1 MKDRFSK
8 FFTPKRILLAVVFF
22 CVVLT
27 ATSFF
32 TDKLIT
38 PLRNAFSYIVVPIQ
52 NGINSIG
59 SVLVDNDNKKKTI
72 EELQAQNKELESE
85 LESLKAENE
94 ALKGDED
101 ELSTLRNFYSMESQ
115 LASYTKVGA
124 RVIGTTSTNWN
135 QSFTIDQGS
144 KNGIKVDM
152 NVITDKGLVGIVTEV
167 YDSYSV
173 VTTMIAD
180 NSNVSA
186 MDERTKDLCIVE
198 GDITLMDASD
208 AADYVQELAG
218 DDANIIFGAMYD
230 ENAQDEATITVIA
243 TGLDSHGVN
252 TPVAKAM
259 TEFKTPFKAKTT
271 GNTYAQPAAQTAAAA
286 QPTYKAPTF
295 RAPSAAAPAQPVAPK
310 EAPQSAPAQ
319 PFRPMRQETQI
330 NIPDF
335 LRNKK

>member
-198 GDITLMDASD
+198 GDITLMDSGI
-208 AADYVQELAG
+208 VKLSR
-218 DDANIIFGAMYD
+218 IKT
-230 ENAQDEATITVIA
+230 NAQMQSGDKVVTSNISSKYLPGLLVGYVKDIT
-243 TGLDSHGVN
+243 TDDSGL
-252 TPVAKAM
+252 
-259 TEFKTPFKAKTT
+259 
-271 GNTYAQPAAQTAAAA
+271 
-286 QPTYKAPTF
+286 
-295 RAPSAAAPAQPVAPK
+295 
-310 EAPQSAPAQ
+310 
-319 PFRPMRQETQI
+319 
-330 NIPDF
+330 
-335 LRNKK
+335 

>member
-198 GDITLMDASD
+198 GDITLMDSGIVKLSRIKTNAQMQSGD
-208 AADYVQELAG
+208 KVVTSNISSKYLPGLLVGYVKDITTDDSGLSKSGNLIPAADFDHLTDV
-218 DDANIIFGAMYD
+218 II
-230 ENAQDEATITVIA
+230 IT
-243 TGLDSHGVN
+243 
-252 TPVAKAM
+252 
-259 TEFKTPFKAKTT
+259 TT
-271 GNTYAQPAAQTAAAA
+271 
-286 QPTYKAPTF
+286 
-295 RAPSAAAPAQPVAPK
+295 K
-310 EAPQSAPAQ
+310 EQL
-319 PFRPMRQETQI
+319 T
-330 NIPDF
+330 NG
-335 LRNKK
+335 

>member
-173 VTTMIAD
+173 VTTMIDD
-180 NSNVSA
+180 NSKVSA

-198 GDITLMDASD
+198 GDITLMDSGIVKLSRIKTNAQMQSGD
-208 AADYVQELAG
+208 KVVTSNISSKYLPGLLVGYVKDITTDDSGLSKSGNLIPAADFDHLTDV
-218 DDANIIFGAMYD
+218 IV
-230 ENAQDEATITVIA
+230 IT
-243 TGLDSHGVN
+243 
-252 TPVAKAM
+252 
-259 TEFKTPFKAKTT
+259 TT
-271 GNTYAQPAAQTAAAA
+271 
-286 QPTYKAPTF
+286 
-295 RAPSAAAPAQPVAPK
+295 K
-310 EAPQSAPAQ
+310 EQL
-319 PFRPMRQETQI
+319 T
-330 NIPDF
+330 NG
-335 LRNKK
+335 

>member
-1 MKDRFSK
+1 MKDKFSK

-198 GDITLMDASD
+198 GDITLMDSGIVKLSRIKTNAQMQSGD
-208 AADYVQELAG
+208 KVVTSNISSKYLPGLLVGYVKDITTDDSGLSKSGNLIPAADFDHLTDV
-218 DDANIIFGAMYD
+218 IV
-230 ENAQDEATITVIA
+230 IT
-243 TGLDSHGVN
+243 
-252 TPVAKAM
+252 
-259 TEFKTPFKAKTT
+259 TT
-271 GNTYAQPAAQTAAAA
+271 
-286 QPTYKAPTF
+286 
-295 RAPSAAAPAQPVAPK
+295 K
-310 EAPQSAPAQ
+310 EQL
-319 PFRPMRQETQI
+319 T
-330 NIPDF
+330 NG
-335 LRNKK
+335 

>member
-101 ELSTLRNFYSMESQ
+101 ELSKLRNLYSMESQ

-198 GDITLMDASD
+198 GDITLMDSGIVKLSRIKTNAQMQSGD
-208 AADYVQELAG
+208 KVVTSNISSKYLPGLLVGYVKDITTDDSGLSKSGNLIPAADFDHLTDV
-218 DDANIIFGAMYD
+218 IV
-230 ENAQDEATITVIA
+230 IT
-243 TGLDSHGVN
+243 
-252 TPVAKAM
+252 
-259 TEFKTPFKAKTT
+259 TT
-271 GNTYAQPAAQTAAAA
+271 
-286 QPTYKAPTF
+286 
-295 RAPSAAAPAQPVAPK
+295 K
-310 EAPQSAPAQ
+310 EQL
-319 PFRPMRQETQI
+319 T
-330 NIPDF
+330 NG
-335 LRNKK
+335 

>member
-1 MKDRFSK
+1 MKDRSSK

-198 GDITLMDASD
+198 GDITLMDSGIVKLSRIKTNAQMQSGD
-208 AADYVQELAG
+208 KVVTSNISSKYLPGLLVGYVKDITTDDSGLSKSGNLIPAADFDHLTDV
-218 DDANIIFGAMYD
+218 IV
-230 ENAQDEATITVIA
+230 IT
-243 TGLDSHGVN
+243 
-252 TPVAKAM
+252 
-259 TEFKTPFKAKTT
+259 TT
-271 GNTYAQPAAQTAAAA
+271 
-286 QPTYKAPTF
+286 
-295 RAPSAAAPAQPVAPK
+295 K
-310 EAPQSAPAQ
+310 EQL
-319 PFRPMRQETQI
+319 T
-330 NIPDF
+330 NG
-335 LRNKK
+335 

>member
-59 SVLVDNDNKKKTI
+59 SVLLDNDNKKKTI

-180 NSNVSA
+180 TSNVSA
-186 MDERTKDLCIVE
+186 TDERTKDLCIDE
-198 GDITLMDASD
+198 GDITLMDSGIVKLSRIKTNAQMQSGD
-208 AADYVQELAG
+208 KVVTSNISSKYLPGLLVGYVKDITTDDSGLSKSGNLIPAADFDHLTDV
-218 DDANIIFGAMYD
+218 IV
-230 ENAQDEATITVIA
+230 IT
-243 TGLDSHGVN
+243 
-252 TPVAKAM
+252 
-259 TEFKTPFKAKTT
+259 TT
-271 GNTYAQPAAQTAAAA
+271 
-286 QPTYKAPTF
+286 
-295 RAPSAAAPAQPVAPK
+295 K
-310 EAPQSAPAQ
+310 EQL
-319 PFRPMRQETQI
+319 T
-330 NIPDF
+330 NG
-335 LRNKK
+335 

>member
-52 NGINSIG
+52 KGINSIG

-198 GDITLMDASD
+198 GDITLMDSGIVKLSRIKTNAQMQSGD
-208 AADYVQELAG
+208 KVVTSNISSKYLPGLLVGYVKDITTDDSGLSKSGNLIPAADFDHLTDV
-218 DDANIIFGAMYD
+218 IV
-230 ENAQDEATITVIA
+230 IT
-243 TGLDSHGVN
+243 
-252 TPVAKAM
+252 
-259 TEFKTPFKAKTT
+259 TT
-271 GNTYAQPAAQTAAAA
+271 
-286 QPTYKAPTF
+286 
-295 RAPSAAAPAQPVAPK
+295 K
-310 EAPQSAPAQ
+310 EQL
-319 PFRPMRQETQI
+319 T
-330 NIPDF
+330 NG
-335 LRNKK
+335 

>member
-72 EELQAQNKELESE
+72 EELQSQNKELESE

-198 GDITLMDASD
+198 GDITLMDSGIVKLSRIKTNAQMQSGD
-208 AADYVQELAG
+208 KVVTSNISSKYLPGLLVGYVKDITTDDSGLSKSGNLIPAADFDHLTDV
-218 DDANIIFGAMYD
+218 IV
-230 ENAQDEATITVIA
+230 IT
-243 TGLDSHGVN
+243 
-252 TPVAKAM
+252 
-259 TEFKTPFKAKTT
+259 TT
-271 GNTYAQPAAQTAAAA
+271 
-286 QPTYKAPTF
+286 
-295 RAPSAAAPAQPVAPK
+295 K
-310 EAPQSAPAQ
+310 EQL
-319 PFRPMRQETQI
+319 T
-330 NIPDF
+330 NG
-335 LRNKK
+335 

>member
-198 GDITLMDASD
+198 GDITFMDSGIVKLSRIKTNAQMQSGD
-208 AADYVQELAG
+208 KVVTSNISSKYLPGLLVGYVKDITTDDSGLSKSGNLIPAADFDHLTDV
-218 DDANIIFGAMYD
+218 IV
-230 ENAQDEATITVIA
+230 IT
-243 TGLDSHGVN
+243 
-252 TPVAKAM
+252 
-259 TEFKTPFKAKTT
+259 TT
-271 GNTYAQPAAQTAAAA
+271 
-286 QPTYKAPTF
+286 
-295 RAPSAAAPAQPVAPK
+295 K
-310 EAPQSAPAQ
+310 EQL
-319 PFRPMRQETQI
+319 T
-330 NIPDF
+330 NG
-335 LRNKK
+335 

>member
-85 LESLKAENE
+85 FESLKAENE

-115 LASYTKVGA
+115 IASYTKVGA

-198 GDITLMDASD
+198 GDITLMDSGIVKLSRIKTNAQMQSGD
-208 AADYVQELAG
+208 KVVTSNISSKYLPGLLVGYVKDITTDDSGLSKSGNLIPAADFDHLTDV
-218 DDANIIFGAMYD
+218 IV
-230 ENAQDEATITVIA
+230 IT
-243 TGLDSHGVN
+243 
-252 TPVAKAM
+252 
-259 TEFKTPFKAKTT
+259 TT
-271 GNTYAQPAAQTAAAA
+271 
-286 QPTYKAPTF
+286 
-295 RAPSAAAPAQPVAPK
+295 K
-310 EAPQSAPAQ
+310 EQL
-319 PFRPMRQETQI
+319 T
-330 NIPDF
+330 NG
-335 LRNKK
+335 

>member
-198 GDITLMDASD
+198 GDITLMDSGIVNLSRIKTNAQMQSGD
-208 AADYVQELAG
+208 KVVTSNISSKYLPGLLVGYVKDITTDDSGLSKSGNLIPAADFDHLTDV
-218 DDANIIFGAMYD
+218 IV
-230 ENAQDEATITVIA
+230 IT
-243 TGLDSHGVN
+243 
-252 TPVAKAM
+252 
-259 TEFKTPFKAKTT
+259 TT
-271 GNTYAQPAAQTAAAA
+271 
-286 QPTYKAPTF
+286 
-295 RAPSAAAPAQPVAPK
+295 K
-310 EAPQSAPAQ
+310 EQL
-319 PFRPMRQETQI
+319 T
-330 NIPDF
+330 NG
-335 LRNKK
+335 

>member
-144 KNGIKVDM
+144 KNGLKVDM

-198 GDITLMDASD
+198 GDITLMDSGIVKLSRIKTNAQMQSGD
-208 AADYVQELAG
+208 KVVTSNISSKYLPGLLVGYVKDITTDDSGLSKSGNLIPAADFDHLTDV
-218 DDANIIFGAMYD
+218 IV
-230 ENAQDEATITVIA
+230 IT
-243 TGLDSHGVN
+243 
-252 TPVAKAM
+252 
-259 TEFKTPFKAKTT
+259 TT
-271 GNTYAQPAAQTAAAA
+271 
-286 QPTYKAPTF
+286 
-295 RAPSAAAPAQPVAPK
+295 K
-310 EAPQSAPAQ
+310 EQL
-319 PFRPMRQETQI
+319 T
-330 NIPDF
+330 NG
-335 LRNKK
+335 

>member
-1 MKDRFSK
+1 M
-8 FFTPKRILLAVVFF
+8 
-22 CVVLT
+22 
-27 ATSFF
+27 
-32 TDKLIT
+32 
-38 PLRNAFSYIVVPIQ
+38 VPIQ

-198 GDITLMDASD
+198 GDITLMDSGIVKLSRIKTNAQMQSGD
-208 AADYVQELAG
+208 KVVTSNISSKYLPGLLVGYVKDITTDDSGLSKSGNLIPAADFDHLTDV
-218 DDANIIFGAMYD
+218 IV
-230 ENAQDEATITVIA
+230 IT
-243 TGLDSHGVN
+243 
-252 TPVAKAM
+252 
-259 TEFKTPFKAKTT
+259 TT
-271 GNTYAQPAAQTAAAA
+271 
-286 QPTYKAPTF
+286 
-295 RAPSAAAPAQPVAPK
+295 K
-310 EAPQSAPAQ
+310 EQL
-319 PFRPMRQETQI
+319 T
-330 NIPDF
+330 NG
-335 LRNKK
+335 

>member
-72 EELQAQNKELESE
+72 EELQAKNKELESE

-198 GDITLMDASD
+198 GDITLMDSGIVKLSRIKTNAQMQSGD
-208 AADYVQELAG
+208 KVVTSNISSKYLPGLLVGYVKDITTDDSGLSKSGNLIPAADFDHLTDV
-218 DDANIIFGAMYD
+218 IV
-230 ENAQDEATITVIA
+230 IT
-243 TGLDSHGVN
+243 
-252 TPVAKAM
+252 
-259 TEFKTPFKAKTT
+259 TT
-271 GNTYAQPAAQTAAAA
+271 
-286 QPTYKAPTF
+286 
-295 RAPSAAAPAQPVAPK
+295 K
-310 EAPQSAPAQ
+310 EQL
-319 PFRPMRQETQI
+319 T
-330 NIPDF
+330 NG
-335 LRNKK
+335 

>member
-72 EELQAQNKELESE
+72 EELQAQKKELESE

-198 GDITLMDASD
+198 GDITLMDSGIVKLSRIKTNAQMQSGD
-208 AADYVQELAG
+208 KVVTSNISSKYLPGLLVGYVKDITTDDSGLSKSGNLIPAADFDHLTDV
-218 DDANIIFGAMYD
+218 IV
-230 ENAQDEATITVIA
+230 IT
-243 TGLDSHGVN
+243 
-252 TPVAKAM
+252 
-259 TEFKTPFKAKTT
+259 TT
-271 GNTYAQPAAQTAAAA
+271 
-286 QPTYKAPTF
+286 
-295 RAPSAAAPAQPVAPK
+295 K
-310 EAPQSAPAQ
+310 EQL
-319 PFRPMRQETQI
+319 T
-330 NIPDF
+330 NG
-335 LRNKK
+335 

>member
-198 GDITLMDASD
+198 GDITLMDSGIVKLSRIKTNAQMQSGD
-208 AADYVQELAG
+208 KIVTSNISSKYLPGLLVGYVKDITTDDSGLSKSGNLIPAADFDHLTDV
-218 DDANIIFGAMYD
+218 IV
-230 ENAQDEATITVIA
+230 IT
-243 TGLDSHGVN
+243 
-252 TPVAKAM
+252 
-259 TEFKTPFKAKTT
+259 TT
-271 GNTYAQPAAQTAAAA
+271 
-286 QPTYKAPTF
+286 
-295 RAPSAAAPAQPVAPK
+295 K
-310 EAPQSAPAQ
+310 EQL
-319 PFRPMRQETQI
+319 T
-330 NIPDF
+330 NG
-335 LRNKK
+335 

>member
-198 GDITLMDASD
+198 GDITLMDSGIVKLSRIKTNAQMQSGD
-208 AADYVQELAG
+208 KVVTSNISSKYLPGLLVGYVKDIITDDSGLSKSGNLIPAADFDHLTDV
-218 DDANIIFGAMYD
+218 IV
-230 ENAQDEATITVIA
+230 IT
-243 TGLDSHGVN
+243 
-252 TPVAKAM
+252 
-259 TEFKTPFKAKTT
+259 TT
-271 GNTYAQPAAQTAAAA
+271 
-286 QPTYKAPTF
+286 
-295 RAPSAAAPAQPVAPK
+295 K
-310 EAPQSAPAQ
+310 EQL
-319 PFRPMRQETQI
+319 T
-330 NIPDF
+330 NG
-335 LRNKK
+335 

>member
-59 SVLVDNDNKKKTI
+59 SVLVDNDNKKKSI

-198 GDITLMDASD
+198 GDITLMDSGIVKLSRIKTNAQMQSGD
-208 AADYVQELAG
+208 KVVTSNISSKYLPGLLVGYVKDITTDDSGLSKSGNLIPAADFDHLTDV
-218 DDANIIFGAMYD
+218 IV
-230 ENAQDEATITVIA
+230 IT
-243 TGLDSHGVN
+243 
-252 TPVAKAM
+252 
-259 TEFKTPFKAKTT
+259 TT
-271 GNTYAQPAAQTAAAA
+271 
-286 QPTYKAPTF
+286 
-295 RAPSAAAPAQPVAPK
+295 K
-310 EAPQSAPAQ
+310 EQL
-319 PFRPMRQETQI
+319 T
-330 NIPDF
+330 NG
-335 LRNKK
+335 

>member
-198 GDITLMDASD
+198 GDITLMDSGI
-208 AADYVQELAG
+208 VKLSR
-218 DDANIIFGAMYD
+218 IKT
-230 ENAQDEATITVIA
+230 NAQMQSGDKVVTSNISSKYLPGLLVGYVKDIT
-243 TGLDSHGVN
+243 TDDSGLS
-252 TPVAKAM
+252 KS
-259 TEFKTPFKAKTT
+259 
-271 GNTYAQPAAQTAAAA
+271 GNLIPAAYFDHLTDVIVI
-286 QPTYKAPTF
+286 TTT
-295 RAPSAAAPAQPVAPK
+295 K
-310 EAPQSAPAQ
+310 EQL
-319 PFRPMRQETQI
+319 T
-330 NIPDF
+330 NG
-335 LRNKK
+335 

>member
-198 GDITLMDASD
+198 GDITLMDSGIVKLSRIKTNAQMQSGD
-208 AADYVQELAG
+208 KVVTSNISSKYLQGLLVGYVKDITTDDSGLSKSGNLIPAADFDHLTDV
-218 DDANIIFGAMYD
+218 IV
-230 ENAQDEATITVIA
+230 IT
-243 TGLDSHGVN
+243 
-252 TPVAKAM
+252 
-259 TEFKTPFKAKTT
+259 TT
-271 GNTYAQPAAQTAAAA
+271 
-286 QPTYKAPTF
+286 
-295 RAPSAAAPAQPVAPK
+295 K
-310 EAPQSAPAQ
+310 EQL
-319 PFRPMRQETQI
+319 T
-330 NIPDF
+330 NG
-335 LRNKK
+335 

>member
-8 FFTPKRILLAVVFF
+8 FFTPKRILLVVVFF

-101 ELSTLRNFYSMESQ
+101 ELSTLRNFYSMENQ

-198 GDITLMDASD
+198 GDITLMDSGIVKLSRIKINAQMQSGD
-208 AADYVQELAG
+208 KVVTSNISSKYLPGLLVGYVKDITTDDSGLSKSGNLIPAADFDHLTDV
-218 DDANIIFGAMYD
+218 IV
-230 ENAQDEATITVIA
+230 IT
-243 TGLDSHGVN
+243 
-252 TPVAKAM
+252 
-259 TEFKTPFKAKTT
+259 TT
-271 GNTYAQPAAQTAAAA
+271 
-286 QPTYKAPTF
+286 
-295 RAPSAAAPAQPVAPK
+295 K
-310 EAPQSAPAQ
+310 EQL
-319 PFRPMRQETQI
+319 T
-330 NIPDF
+330 NG
-335 LRNKK
+335 

>member
-115 LASYTKVGA
+115 IASYTKVGA

-167 YDSYSV
+167 SDSYSV

-198 GDITLMDASD
+198 GDITLMDSGIVKLSRIKTNAQMQSGD
-208 AADYVQELAG
+208 KVVTSNISSKYLPGLLVGYVKDITTDDSGLSKSGNLIPAADFDHLTDV
-218 DDANIIFGAMYD
+218 IV
-230 ENAQDEATITVIA
+230 IT
-243 TGLDSHGVN
+243 
-252 TPVAKAM
+252 
-259 TEFKTPFKAKTT
+259 TT
-271 GNTYAQPAAQTAAAA
+271 
-286 QPTYKAPTF
+286 
-295 RAPSAAAPAQPVAPK
+295 K
-310 EAPQSAPAQ
+310 EQL
-319 PFRPMRQETQI
+319 T
-330 NIPDF
+330 NG
-335 LRNKK
+335 

>member
-8 FFTPKRILLAVVFF
+8 FFTPKRSLLAVVFF

-198 GDITLMDASD
+198 GDITLMDSGIVKLSRIKTNAQMQSGD
-208 AADYVQELAG
+208 KVVTSNISSKYLPGLLVGYVKDITTDDSGLSKSGNLIPAADFDHLTDV
-218 DDANIIFGAMYD
+218 IV
-230 ENAQDEATITVIA
+230 IT
-243 TGLDSHGVN
+243 
-252 TPVAKAM
+252 
-259 TEFKTPFKAKTT
+259 TT
-271 GNTYAQPAAQTAAAA
+271 
-286 QPTYKAPTF
+286 
-295 RAPSAAAPAQPVAPK
+295 K
-310 EAPQSAPAQ
+310 EQL
-319 PFRPMRQETQI
+319 T
-330 NIPDF
+330 NG
-335 LRNKK
+335 

>member
-198 GDITLMDASD
+198 GDITLMDSGIVKLSRIKTNAQMQSGD
-208 AADYVQELAG
+208 KVVTSNISSKYLPGLLVGYVKDITTDDSGLSKSGNLIPAADFDHLTDV
-218 DDANIIFGAMYD
+218 IV
-230 ENAQDEATITVIA
+230 IT
-243 TGLDSHGVN
+243 
-252 TPVAKAM
+252 
-259 TEFKTPFKAKTT
+259 TT
-271 GNTYAQPAAQTAAAA
+271 KEQLTNLSLIHISE
-286 QPTYKAPTF
+286 PT
-295 RAPSAAAPAQPVAPK
+295 
-310 EAPQSAPAQ
+310 
-319 PFRPMRQETQI
+319 RP
-330 NIPDF
+330 
-335 LRNKK
+335 

>member
-115 LASYTKVGA
+115 LASYTNVGA

-198 GDITLMDASD
+198 GDITLMDSGIVKLSRIKTNAQMQSGD
-208 AADYVQELAG
+208 KVVTSNISSKYLPGLLVGYVKDITTDDSGLSKSGNLIPAADFDHLTDV
-218 DDANIIFGAMYD
+218 IV
-230 ENAQDEATITVIA
+230 IT
-243 TGLDSHGVN
+243 
-252 TPVAKAM
+252 
-259 TEFKTPFKAKTT
+259 TT
-271 GNTYAQPAAQTAAAA
+271 
-286 QPTYKAPTF
+286 
-295 RAPSAAAPAQPVAPK
+295 K
-310 EAPQSAPAQ
+310 EQL
-319 PFRPMRQETQI
+319 T
-330 NIPDF
+330 NG
-335 LRNKK
+335 

>member
-135 QSFTIDQGS
+135 QSFTIDRGS

-198 GDITLMDASD
+198 GDITLMDSGIVKLSRIKTNAQMQSGD
-208 AADYVQELAG
+208 KVVTSNISSKYLPGLLVGYVKDITTDDSGLSKSGNLIPAADFDHLTDV
-218 DDANIIFGAMYD
+218 IV
-230 ENAQDEATITVIA
+230 IT
-243 TGLDSHGVN
+243 
-252 TPVAKAM
+252 
-259 TEFKTPFKAKTT
+259 TT
-271 GNTYAQPAAQTAAAA
+271 
-286 QPTYKAPTF
+286 
-295 RAPSAAAPAQPVAPK
+295 K
-310 EAPQSAPAQ
+310 EQL
-319 PFRPMRQETQI
+319 T
-330 NIPDF
+330 NG
-335 LRNKK
+335 

>member
-85 LESLKAENE
+85 LKSLKAENE

-198 GDITLMDASD
+198 GDITLMDSGIVKLSRIKTNAQMQSGD
-208 AADYVQELAG
+208 KVVTSNISSKYLPGLLVGYVKDITTDDSGLSKSGNLIPAADFDHLTDV
-218 DDANIIFGAMYD
+218 IV
-230 ENAQDEATITVIA
+230 IT
-243 TGLDSHGVN
+243 
-252 TPVAKAM
+252 
-259 TEFKTPFKAKTT
+259 TT
-271 GNTYAQPAAQTAAAA
+271 
-286 QPTYKAPTF
+286 
-295 RAPSAAAPAQPVAPK
+295 K
-310 EAPQSAPAQ
+310 EQL
-319 PFRPMRQETQI
+319 T
-330 NIPDF
+330 NG
-335 LRNKK
+335 

>member
-186 MDERTKDLCIVE
+186 MDERTKDVCIVE
-198 GDITLMDASD
+198 GDITLMDSGIVKLSRIKTNAQMQSGD
-208 AADYVQELAG
+208 KVVTSNISSKYLPGLLVGYVKDITTDDSGLSKSGNLIPAADFDHLTDV
-218 DDANIIFGAMYD
+218 IV
-230 ENAQDEATITVIA
+230 IT
-243 TGLDSHGVN
+243 
-252 TPVAKAM
+252 
-259 TEFKTPFKAKTT
+259 TT
-271 GNTYAQPAAQTAAAA
+271 
-286 QPTYKAPTF
+286 
-295 RAPSAAAPAQPVAPK
+295 K
-310 EAPQSAPAQ
+310 EQL
-319 PFRPMRQETQI
+319 T
-330 NIPDF
+330 NG
-335 LRNKK
+335 

>member
-85 LESLKAENE
+85 LESLKEENE

-198 GDITLMDASD
+198 GDITLMDSGIVKLSRIKTNAQMQSGD
-208 AADYVQELAG
+208 KVVTSNISSKYLPGLLVGYVKDITTDDSGLSKSGNLIPAADFDHLTDV
-218 DDANIIFGAMYD
+218 IV
-230 ENAQDEATITVIA
+230 IT
-243 TGLDSHGVN
+243 
-252 TPVAKAM
+252 
-259 TEFKTPFKAKTT
+259 TT
-271 GNTYAQPAAQTAAAA
+271 
-286 QPTYKAPTF
+286 
-295 RAPSAAAPAQPVAPK
+295 K
-310 EAPQSAPAQ
+310 EQL
-319 PFRPMRQETQI
+319 T
-330 NIPDF
+330 NG
-335 LRNKK
+335 

>member
-72 EELQAQNKELESE
+72 EELQIQNKELETE

-198 GDITLMDASD
+198 GDITLMDSGIVKLSRIKTNAQMQSGD
-208 AADYVQELAG
+208 KVVTSNISSKYLPGLLVGYVKDITTDDSGLSKSGNLIPAADFDHLTDV
-218 DDANIIFGAMYD
+218 IV
-230 ENAQDEATITVIA
+230 IT
-243 TGLDSHGVN
+243 
-252 TPVAKAM
+252 
-259 TEFKTPFKAKTT
+259 TT
-271 GNTYAQPAAQTAAAA
+271 
-286 QPTYKAPTF
+286 
-295 RAPSAAAPAQPVAPK
+295 K
-310 EAPQSAPAQ
+310 EQL
-319 PFRPMRQETQI
+319 T
-330 NIPDF
+330 NG
-335 LRNKK
+335 

>member
-72 EELQAQNKELESE
+72 EELQAQNKELKSE

-198 GDITLMDASD
+198 GDITLMDSGIVKLSRIKTNAQMQSGD
-208 AADYVQELAG
+208 KVVTSNISSKYLPGLLVGYVKDITTDDSGLSKSGNLIPAADFDHLTDV
-218 DDANIIFGAMYD
+218 IV
-230 ENAQDEATITVIA
+230 IT
-243 TGLDSHGVN
+243 
-252 TPVAKAM
+252 
-259 TEFKTPFKAKTT
+259 TT
-271 GNTYAQPAAQTAAAA
+271 
-286 QPTYKAPTF
+286 
-295 RAPSAAAPAQPVAPK
+295 K
-310 EAPQSAPAQ
+310 EQL
-319 PFRPMRQETQI
+319 T
-330 NIPDF
+330 NG
-335 LRNKK
+335 